1 MIQSGSRC
9 NIITHCAITRSRRIT
24 GMLLTG
30 LLALLTGC
38 VSPHS
43 VDTVDADGLL
53 YFDHPLVDR
62 IYQVKSASFI
72 DEERL
77 KKRIVEADY
86 LLLGELHD
94 NRVHHRHQAWVIKQL
109 ALAGRD
115 AGIAY
120 EMIYKEQGKRLQ
132 GLQINSADQLIEILN
147 QTQTGWD
154 YETQYRPLFVETLA
168 AGYPIVAANLDRKKL
183 MELLKQGE
191 DRLPVEYRRILDNT
205 PFSDAQHSDL
215 LEEIN
220 TSHCNLLDAQ
230 AGSMMMQGQR
240 IRDAALTQSLLSINE
255 PVKVLIT
262 GLGHARNDR
271 GLPIYLENNLETP
284 ADIVAIGMI
293 EVDPEVT
300 EPAAYAEFW
309 NRSSLPFDI
318 VIFTPTVDHGDL
330 CGDLEQHFNKK
341 KE

>member
-1 MIQSGSRC
+1 VIQSSSQCSSISRP
-9 NIITHCAITRSRRIT
+9 AMTRSRRLT
-24 GMLLTG
+24 GLLLTG

-38 VSPHS
+38 VSPPS
-43 VDTVDADGLL
+43 VDAVDADGLL
-53 YFDHPLVDR
+53 YSDHPLVDR

-72 DEERL
+72 DRQRL
-77 KKRIVEADY
+77 RQRIVEADY

-94 NRVHHRHQAWVIKQL
+94 NRVHHRHQAWVIRQL

-120 EMIYKEQGKRLQ
+120 EMIYKEQGKRLE
-132 GLQINSADQLIEILN
+132 GVEITSADQLIEILN

-154 YETQYRPLFVETLA
+154 YEYQYRPLFVETLA

-183 MELLKQGE
+183 MEVLKQGE
-191 DRLPVEYRRILDNT
+191 DRLPADYRRILDNT
-205 PFSDAQHSDL
+205 PFSDAQRSDL
-215 LEEIN
+215 LQEIN

-230 AGSMMMQGQR
+230 TGSMMMQAQR
-240 IRDAALTQSLLSINE
+240 IRDAALTETLLSIDE

-271 GLPIYLENNLETP
+271 GLPLYLENNLQTA

-293 EVDPEVT
+293 EVDPEKT
-300 EPAAYAEFW
+300 EPAAYAEAW
-309 NRSSLPFDI
+309 NRDSLPFDI

-330 CGDLEQHFNKK
+330 CGELEQHFNRK

>member
-1 MIQSGSRC
+1 MIQSNSQC
-9 NIITHCAITRSRRIT
+9 SSIIYSAMTRSWHIT
-24 GMLLTG
+24 GLLLTV
-30 LLALLTGC
+30 LLALLSGC
-38 VSPHS
+38 VSPPS
-43 VDTVDADGLL
+43 VDTDDTDGLL
-53 YFDHPLVDR
+53 YSDHPLVDR

-72 DEERL
+72 DQERL
-77 KKRIVEADY
+77 IKRIVEADY

-120 EMIYKEQGKRLQ
+120 EMIYKEQGKRLED
-132 GLQINSADQLIEILN
+132 LEISSTDQLIEILN

-154 YETQYRPLFVETLA
+154 YENQYRPLFVENLA

-183 MELLKQGE
+183 MEVLKQGE
-191 DRLPVEYRRILDNT
+191 DRLPADYRRILDNT
-205 PFSDAQHSDL
+205 LFSDAQRSDL
-215 LEEIN
+215 LNEIN
-220 TSHCNLLDAQ
+220 TSHCNLIDAQ
-230 AGSMMMQGQR
+230 AASMMLQGQR
-240 IRDAALTQSLLSINE
+240 IRDAALTESLLSINE

-271 GLPIYLENNLETP
+271 GLPLYLEKNLQTQ

-293 EVDPEVT
+293 EVDPDKT
-300 EPAAYAEFW
+300 DPATYAEAW
-309 NRSSLPFDI
+309 NSDSLPFDI

-330 CGDLEQHFNKK
+330 CGELEKHFNKK